1 MKKFVAALV
10 LERVIS
16 IHSIRLLF
24 VFNSPLE
31 CLGVS
36 LCLWAPSF
44 RTRNHVVTHLFWLF
58 IFSFS
63 VLYTYAKVCSRSCF
77 RTSNIY
83 TLHSLVI
90 CVRRLSFLGFCYV
103 CGRLFFRTSNIHTP
117 FRLFICDG
125 SSRAVSD
132 RRGAVRANL
141 ATRLGLSRCVNF
153 FRGRCT
159 LPEVHFRY
167 PFSRHDFR
175 YDGRERFVT
184 GRQSVMIR
192 RESSPLL

>member
-1 MKKFVAALV
+1 MRKFVAALV

-44 RTRNHVVTHLFWLF
+44 RTRNLVVTHLFWLF

-63 VLYTYAKVCSRSCF
+63 VLYAYAKVCSRSCF
-77 RTSNIY
+77 RTSNIH

-90 CVRRLSFLGFCYV
+90 CVRRLSVLGFCYV

-125 SSRAVSD
+125 SSRADSD
-132 RRGAVRANL
+132 RRGPRQ
-141 ATRLGLSRCVNF
+141 LSD
-153 FRGRCT
+153 
-159 LPEVHFRY
+159 P
-167 PFSRHDFR
+167 SRI
-175 YDGRERFVT
+175 VT
-184 GRQSVMIR
+184 IRQ
-192 RESSPLL
+192 LFQG